1 LLHTGGGRDGYMDTG
16 LLESQSVSKATSLN
30 GIDVYRIDTG
40 KFKTN
45 TINIFFIDNIS
56 RENASRNALV
66 PAVLRRGCKKFPA
79 FRDIALYLEELY
91 GASFD
96 CGVTKK
102 GEQQVIQ
109 FYIGHVADTY
119 TGKEAELFE
128 KSFDLLFE
136 IVTNPVLE
144 DGAFKKEYVEQEKVN
159 LRRLIESRVNDKVQY
174 SIDRCFEEMCKD
186 EPFGIYDYGSV
197 EGLEQINESG
207 LYEHYRT
214 MLETFPMKVFVS
226 GLIEDKKLQNIVNRL
241 SQIKRGSTK
250 KIVPAAIYTQVEE
263 VRNVVEKMDVN
274 QGKLTLGFR
283 TNTSPE
289 EKDYYSLIVY
299 SGILG
304 GGIHSKLFRNVREKA
319 SLAYYIFSRLERFK
333 GLMVISSGIEPEKK
347 DTALQIIMEQLD
359 EITKGNISDYE
370 YGSTLKTIETGLK
383 ALKDSQIQVVDFYLS
398 QLIAGTDDSFESMVE
413 KIRRVTKQDVIN
425 VAEKVG
431 LDTVYFLSQG

>member
-1 LLHTGGGRDGYMDTG
+1 MDTG
-16 LLESQSVSKATSLN
+16 LLESQSVSKVTSLN
-30 GIDVYRIDTG
+30 GIDVYRIDSG

-109 FYIGHVADTY
+109 FYIEHVADTY
-119 TGKEAELFE
+119 TGKETELFVN
-128 KSFDLLFE
+128 SFDLLFE
-136 IVTNPVLE
+136 IVTNPILE
-144 DGAFKKEYVEQEKVN
+144 DGAFRKEYVEQEKVN
-159 LRRLIESRVNDKVQY
+159 LRRLIESRINDKIQY
-174 SIDRCFEEMCKD
+174 SIDRCFEEMCRD

-197 EGLEQINESG
+197 EDIERINERD

-214 MLETFPMKVFVS
+214 MLESFPVKIFVS
-226 GLIEDKKLQNIVNRL
+226 GLIEDNKLQNMVNRL
-241 SQIKRGSTK
+241 SQIKRGSIK
-250 KIVPAAIYTQVEE
+250 KIVTADIYAQVEE

-283 TNTSPE
+283 TNTSPK
-289 EKDYYSLIVY
+289 EKDYYSLMVY
-299 SGILG
+299 CGILG

-319 SLAYYIFSRLERFK
+319 SLAYYIFSRLEKFK
-333 GLMVISSGIEPEKK
+333 GLMVISSGIEPEEK
-347 DTALQIIMEQLD
+347 DIALQIIMEQLD
-359 EITKGNISDYE
+359 EISKGNISDYE
-370 YGSTLKTIETGLK
+370 YEATLKTIETGLI

-398 QLIAGTDDSFESMVE
+398 QLMAGTNDSFESVVE
-413 KIRRVTKQDVIN
+413 KTRRVTKQDVIN
-425 VAEKVG
+425 VAEKIR
-431 LDTVYFLSQG
+431 LDTVYFLRN